1 MSGAYPPL
9 VIIFVLIAFGFD
21 RLTTELTD
29 AERYQ
34 AAYYSLVD
42 EVGALV
48 DRNNLAEGEADR
60 LSKFNAE
67 ILGHNNPAQRIMYV
81 DRIRRELAESKH
93 VSRIPADIL
102 SLFC

>member
-1 MSGAYPPL
+1 MLLRA
-9 VIIFVLIAFGFD
+9 

-34 AAYYSLVD
+34 EAYYSLVD

-48 DRNNLAEGEADR
+48 DRNNLAEDEADR

-67 ILGHNNPAQRIMYV
+67 ILGHHNPSQRIMYV
-81 DRIRRELAESKH
+81 DRIRRELAETKQ
-93 VSRIPADIL
+93 VSFPICCESPLIGPDL
-102 SLFC
+102 CDN